1 MKVTLQYFTNYFT
14 LLTYLLTAFEE
25 KRRRCQENN
34 DLVLGKN
41 EAAF

>member
-1 MKVTLQYFTNYFT
+1 MKVTLQYFTNYFVF
-14 LLTYLLTAFEE
+14 TYLLTAFEE
-25 KRRRCQENN
+25 KRRRCQENK